1 MYRLVPPALL
11 VAVLAASAW
20 AEHPPGEVIGSVVA
34 VDVTQAGLDAFLP
47 IIDDYVPA
55 GYELA
60 EVASATT
67 FPASNDCAFFDACYE
82 YDVSNLSAEFE
93 LVNPTITPGNG
104 VINVATTINLSANSS
119 SDPLLAYV
127 RGEAANISYST
138 TCHIWLDPIDI
149 PVNASIQ
156 LDYNTFTGNVTAN
169 ILPIQYDISALNS
182 NNIQVTNCPVGTINT
197 ITSLFGFDII
207 DFAIGQVTPIL
218 DDQISTLVTDL
229 NNTSSRCC
237 RTP

>member
-104 VINVATTINLSANSS
+104 VINVATTINLSAVNSQ
-119 SDPLLAYV
+119 
-127 RGEAANISYST
+127 ST
-138 TCHIWLDPIDI
+138 PARQCQCARP
-149 PVNASIQ
+149 
-156 LDYNTFTGNVTAN
+156 G
-169 ILPIQYDISALNS
+169 LP
-182 NNIQVTNCPVGTINT
+182 
-197 ITSLFGFDII
+197 TSLFAD
-207 DFAIGQVTPIL
+207 DLAIVRWTTRRHPGLRHVDPGRLQHVHRQRHRQHPADPVRHL
-218 DDQISTLVTDL
+218 GAEQQQQQDPGHQ
-229 NNTSSRCC
+229 
-237 RTP
+237 